1 MVGLIGC
8 NYEWCSEIPKVTL
21 AQFLVGYV
29 FATVG
34 YPFCMGLTG
43 ALFSKV
49 LGPIPQVSFSGVY
62 LLSWKVLQK
71 SLLGLGDQVDRCLRH
86 SLFLLSSLFPQ

>member
-1 MVGLIGC
+1 MSVGSAVFLLYHYIAGPVIGLIGC
-8 NYEWCSEIPKVTL
+8 KYDWCSRIPKVTIT
-21 AQFLVGYV
+21 QFMVGYV

-49 LGPIPQVSFSGVY
+49 LGPIPQVSMRENMAFRG
-62 LLSWKVLQK
+62 
-71 SLLGLGDQVDRCLRH
+71 C
-86 SLFLLSSLFPQ
+86 